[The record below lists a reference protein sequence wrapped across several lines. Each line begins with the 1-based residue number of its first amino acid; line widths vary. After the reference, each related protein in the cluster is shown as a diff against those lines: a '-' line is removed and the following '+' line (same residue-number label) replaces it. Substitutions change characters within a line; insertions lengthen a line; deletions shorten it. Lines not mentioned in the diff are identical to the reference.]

1 MILIAGAT
9 GGLGAK
15 LVPLLTGHGH
25 RLRLLVRDPAKAAEL
40 ERELIETVAG
50 DVRDPAAAERATAG
64 VSTVIAAM
72 TAFGRGAGNAE
83 TVDWKGNANLIHAA
97 EAAGV
102 EHFILMSIHGAAPDH
117 PMELFRMK
125 YRAEQELLASRLSWT
140 IIRPNA
146 YFETWLMLVCEP
158 LLKTG
163 KTMIFGRGDN
173 PINFVSVR
181 DVAHFVELAV
191 TDPALRGQAIEVGG
205 PQNLTFNQF
214 LETFQSWTGASGS
227 VRHVPRT
234 ALRLMSRVVRPI
246 NPMRAWQARA
256 AYVMD
261 TADMTFDPSETMRRY
276 PTFVPPSLAEVLAHE
291 YPTNT
296 PLTR

>member
-9 GGLGAK
+9 GGLGTK
-15 LVPLLTGHGH
+15 LVPLLAGHGH
-25 RLRLLVRDPAKAAEL
+25 RLRLLVRDPTKAAKL
-40 ERELIETVAG
+40 EGELIETVAG
-50 DVRDPAAAERATAG
+50 DVRDPAVTQRATTG
-64 VSTVIAAM
+64 MSTVIAAM

-102 EHFILMSIHGAAPDH
+102 EHFILVSIHGAAPDH

-140 IIRPNA
+140 IMRPNA

-158 LLKTG
+158 LLRTG

-181 DVAHFVELAV
+181 DVAYLLELAV
-191 TDPALRGQAIEVGG
+191 SDPALRGHVIEVGG
-205 PQNLTFNQF
+205 PQNLTFNQ
-214 LETFQSWTGASGS
+214 LIAAFQSWTGASGS

-246 NPMRAWQARA
+246 KPMRAWQSRA
-256 AYVMD
+256 AYIMD
-261 TADMTFDPSETMRRY
+261 TADMTFEPSETMRRF
-276 PTFVPPSLAEVLAHE
+276 PTFAPLSLEDVIAHE
-291 YPTNT
+291 YPTHK